1 MTKILVLSGG
11 GSYGAF
17 EVGVVSNLIEKGL
30 GGWDLITGVS
40 AGSINACYLS
50 TVPIEEEKNYIDTF
64 KNLWLNIK
72 DKDVYKPEFF
82 LNGLSIYNTTP
93 LEKKIDEI
101 FKDRKSVRPVVI
113 STTSLSDSQAVH
125 FDNEDIDKYGFK
137 DLIMCSTA
145 IPILFPP
152 YSFLDDMFCD
162 GGLTSNVI
170 FYDAVNYA
178 IQKNEKDLE
187 IDIVICGKIKDK
199 EHINKDN
206 LNFKKY
212 FQKLITIITQQV
224 EYSQVLD
231 KINIPKEDF
240 NIKVKIYEQKYETS
254 ISLLDFESCD
264 ILWEQGYN
272 FSNVN
277 VYELN

>member
-11 GSYGAF
+11 GSYGSF

-50 TVPIEEEKNYIDTF
+50 TIKKEDEKENIPIF

-72 DKDVYKPEFF
+72 DKDIYKPDFF
-82 LNGLSIYNTTP
+82 LNGLSVYNTKP
-93 LEKKIDEI
+93 LEKKLDEI
-101 FKDRKSVRPVVI
+101 FKDKKSVRPVII
-113 STTSLSDSQAVH
+113 STTSLTNAQALH
-125 FDNEDIDKYGFK
+125 FNNDDIDKYGFK

-152 YSFLDDMFCD
+152 YSFMDDMFCD

-170 FYDAVNYA
+170 FYDAINYA
-178 IQKNEKDLE
+178 IEKNEKN
-187 IDIVICGKIKDK
+187 IDIDIIICGKIKDK
-199 EHINKDN
+199 EHVDKDN

-224 EYSQVLD
+224 EYSQLLD
-231 KINIPKEDF
+231 KINIPQKD
-240 NIKVKIYEQKYETS
+240 IKIKINVYEQKNETS
-254 ISLLDFESCD
+254 ISLLDFESCN
-264 ILWEQGYN
+264 ILWEQGYD

-277 VYELN
+277 VYEI